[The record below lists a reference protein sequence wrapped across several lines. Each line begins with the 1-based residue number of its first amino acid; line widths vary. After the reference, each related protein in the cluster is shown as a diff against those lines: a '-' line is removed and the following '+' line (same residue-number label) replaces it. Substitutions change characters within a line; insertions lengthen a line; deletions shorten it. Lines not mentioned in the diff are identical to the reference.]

1 MPYIRPVLATS
12 GPGPSPVLVESTKKA
27 LFARRTYMKERPAC
41 AVALAPLDETLLD
54 VFERNEAVLVEAFVA
69 PAGCSE
75 VAIVQSN

>member
-1 MPYIRPVLATS
+1 
-12 GPGPSPVLVESTKKA
+12 
-27 LFARRTYMKERPAC
+27 MKERPAC